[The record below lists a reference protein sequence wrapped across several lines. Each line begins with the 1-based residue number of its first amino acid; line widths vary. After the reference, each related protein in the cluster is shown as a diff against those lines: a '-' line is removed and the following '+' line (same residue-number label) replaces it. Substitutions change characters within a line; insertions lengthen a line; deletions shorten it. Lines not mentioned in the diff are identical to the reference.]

1 MTHGNPTEPSGPTRY
16 VTPDEFGVG
25 TNFVG
30 GCPECVRGEI
40 VIDVELRYRTL
51 RHPFR
56 GVWRVVEQRRERC
69 RYCEGT
75 GVVMW
80 ERRDGAFYP
89 VAR

>member
-1 MTHGNPTEPSGPTRY
+1 MRNPPLTEPSGPTRY

-30 GCPECVRGEI
+30 GCPECVNGI
-40 VIDVELRYRTL
+40 ITVEHESRFRSW
-51 RHPFR
+51 RHPRR
-56 GVWRVVEQRRERC
+56 GVWCVTHVTESECLFC
-69 RYCEGT
+69 RGHGT
-75 GVVMW
+75 VLY